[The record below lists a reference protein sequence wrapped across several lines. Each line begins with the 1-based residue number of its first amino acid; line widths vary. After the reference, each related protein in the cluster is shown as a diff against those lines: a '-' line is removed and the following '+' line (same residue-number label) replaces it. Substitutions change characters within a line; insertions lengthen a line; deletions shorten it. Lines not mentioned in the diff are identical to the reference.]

1 MAHTP
6 PNLWAQHSWEQKTI
20 HHPTTITVNTLQP
33 FAGHTQHYLS
43 NEKKPGWLDYIGD
56 YTYIGDY
63 FTTHYKDPYEP
74 TSISWTV
81 GSFFFSLLT
90 WRCFLFFDADPRWS
104 TRSTEAPN
112 FDFLGSRWYVFFVGF
127 GGMKPW
133 NSGRFHLWKLGKY
146 CSWRMKFWRKK
157 RWFSYYHS
165 PLRSMWASFGLVN
178 GEF

>member
-81 GSFFFSLLT
+81 GSFFFRCSLGVV
-90 WRCFLFFDADPRWS
+90 FVFDADPRWS

-112 FDFLGSRWYVFFVGF
+112 FDFLGSRWYVFLLV
-127 GGMKPW
+127 W
-133 NSGRFHLWKLGKY
+133 WYETLKLGKISS
-146 CSWRMKFWRKK
+146 CGTWEILFLTHEILKKK

-165 PLRSMWASFGLVN
+165 PLSLCGLALD
-178 GEF
+178 